1 MALTIARKIF
11 LAFCLVLLV
20 VLGLGLWS
28 VGTTRRLRALN
39 EALVTRA
46 IPATRD
52 QLALMEQIPTLVRHE
67 TRAIVLRDSAY
78 QTFHRVG
85 VREFQS
91 RLEGL
96 AARLE
101 GRQAHEALE
110 AVRTRLR
117 EYVGLVE
124 QEWEALNGGRSEAAL
139 RLSEGGTRQSTEALR
154 TSLEALLAQTQADLE
169 QTVNATGRLERA
181 ARTAALLSLGLSLA
195 VGVGVAAMVSVRIA
209 RPIRTL
215 ARSTAL
221 VAEGQYELPIVVES
235 RDEVGQLAR
244 AFREMARK
252 LGEVEALKEEF
263 FSTISH
269 ELRNP
274 LTSIQ
279 GAVWLLLRNGGAG
292 PVAPH
297 QGRHLAI
304 IRSDVEKV
312 LRLVNQI
319 LDLAKFR
326 SGMLQLELRPTDL
339 GPVIESAVQ
348 EVRPLVEENG
358 VALTVVVPESSPK
371 LVFDVER
378 VQQVLAN
385 LLSNAVKF
393 TPRGGE
399 VRLTMTEEGETVT
412 ICVADTGVGI
422 PPDHLPH
429 IFDRYYQAHR
439 GKGGTGLGLATV
451 KGFVEAHGGRVWA
464 ESEEGRGS
472 RFFVALPHEHGAVV
486 ES

>member
-28 VGTTRRLRALN
+28 LGTTRRLSALN

-46 IPATRD
+46 IPAMRD

-67 TRAIVLRDSAY
+67 TRAVVLRDSAY
-78 QTFHRVG
+78 QTFHREG

-96 AARLE
+96 AVRLE
-101 GRQAHEALE
+101 ERQAQEKLE
-110 AVRTRLR
+110 VVRIRLR

-124 QEWEALNGGRSEAAL
+124 REWEALNGGWAAAAL
-139 RLSEGGTRQSTEALR
+139 RLSEGGTRQSAEALR

-169 QTVNATGRLERA
+169 QKVSAAGGLERA
-181 ARTAALLSLGLSLA
+181 ARTAALLSLALSLA
-195 VGVGVAAMVSVRIA
+195 VGAGIAAMVSVRIA

-221 VAEGQYELPIVVES
+221 VAQGQYELPIVVES

-279 GAVWLLLRNGGAG
+279 GAVWLLLRNGGTG
-292 PVAPH
+292 PVAP
-297 QGRHLAI
+297 QQERLLAI
-304 IRSDVEKV
+304 IRSDAEKL
-312 LRLVNQI
+312 LRLINQI
-319 LDLAKFR
+319 LDLSKCH
-326 SGMLQLELRPTDL
+326 SGMLRLELRPADL
-339 GPVIESAVQ
+339 GHLIENAAQ
-348 EVRPLVEENG
+348 EVRPLAEEKG
-358 VALTVVVPESSPK
+358 VALTVAVPDSSPK
-371 LVFDVER
+371 LVCDEER
-378 VQQVLAN
+378 VQQVLVN

-399 VRLTMTEEGETVT
+399 VRLTMAEEGETVT
-412 ICVADTGVGI
+412 ICVGDTGVGI

-429 IFDRYYQAHR
+429 VFDRYYQAHR
-439 GKGGTGLGLATV
+439 GRGGTGLGLATV

-464 ESEEGRGS
+464 ESEEGKGS
-472 RFFVALPHEHGAVV
+472 CFFVALPQENGKA
-486 ES
+486 